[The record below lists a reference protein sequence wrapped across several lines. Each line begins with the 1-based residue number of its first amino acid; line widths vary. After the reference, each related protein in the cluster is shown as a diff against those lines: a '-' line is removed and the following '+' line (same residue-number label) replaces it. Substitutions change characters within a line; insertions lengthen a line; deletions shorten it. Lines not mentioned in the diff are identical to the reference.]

1 MTAPVIELR
10 GLART
15 YPGPPPV
22 HALRPADL
30 VIEAGDYVAVTGP
43 SGSGKSTLLHL
54 LGLLDSPTA
63 GSYLLGGLDTP
74 ALGDRDR
81 SALRGRRIGVVFQAF
96 HLLAYRTAL
105 ENVLLAELYNQT
117 PRSARLQAA
126 VDALGA
132 VGLGHR
138 LDALPTTLSGGS
150 ASGSRSRGRW
160 STGRAW
166 CCATSRRETW
176 TRATPPRSWNCSTSS
191 TRTASRS
198 WSSRTTRQWRPTR
211 AGPWRSVTGSCP
223 SGPGPVM
230 PSPGTGLPLPR
241 LTVRD
246 AAAEAVAGIVQ
257 RPGRAG
263 LTMLGTVLGVGAFVA
278 VLGLTATGAGQ
289 ISRQFTVL
297 EDTTVTV
304 ADNGPANNVAPP
316 GTNPAIGFPAGADAI
331 ADHINGVVA
340 AGVWWPVT
348 LPEGTNF
355 SASLALSGT
364 ASQTVNLLAASPGA
378 VRAMVPAMV
387 AGSPLS
393 AYENDTAQHVAMID
407 TSTASALGISPARLP
422 SHPAVFVNGIAYT
435 VVGVYSSAQR
445 VASGGS
451 AMLIPENTAL
461 EDYGNPQPGIG
472 TQEEAQMIVA
482 TRTGAAQ
489 AVARQIAAAELP
501 TDPHRLVVTPPQ
513 NPLKLQGEVNGDLAG
528 LFLILALIS
537 LLIGAVGIANT
548 TLVAVLERTGEI
560 GVRRAVGARPRHI
573 AAQFLAESTALG
585 TLGGLIGTCIGVG
598 IVVIFAAIQNWTAV
612 LNPAYTLPAP
622 LIGSLVGLLAGAY
635 PALRAARTS
644 PLAALRHA

>member
-1 MTAPVIELR
+1 MPR
-10 GLART
+10 
-15 YPGPPPV
+15 PG
-22 HALRPADL
+22 A
-30 VIEAGDYVAVTGP
+30 
-43 SGSGKSTLLHL
+43 
-54 LGLLDSPTA
+54 
-63 GSYLLGGLDTP
+63 
-74 ALGDRDR
+74 
-81 SALRGRRIGVVFQAF
+81 
-96 HLLAYRTAL
+96 
-105 ENVLLAELYNQT
+105 
-117 PRSARLQAA
+117 
-126 VDALGA
+126 
-132 VGLGHR
+132 
-138 LDALPTTLSGGS
+138 
-150 ASGSRSRGRW
+150 
-160 STGRAW
+160 
-166 CCATSRRETW
+166 
-176 TRATPPRSWNCSTSS
+176 
-191 TRTASRS
+191 
-198 WSSRTTRQWRPTR
+198 
-211 AGPWRSVTGSCP
+211 
-223 SGPGPVM
+223 
-230 PSPGTGLPLPR
+230 GLPLPR

-246 AAAEAVAGIVQ
+246 TAAEAIAGIVQ

-304 ADNGPANNVAPP
+304 EDNGPANNVALP
-316 GTNPAIGFPAGADAI
+316 GTNPPPGFPAGADAI
-331 ADHINGVVA
+331 ADHINGVTA
-340 AGVWWPVT
+340 AGVWWPVA
-348 LPEGTNF
+348 LPDGTSV

-364 ASQTVNLLAASPGA
+364 ASQTVDLLAASPGA

-393 AYENDTAQHVAMID
+393 TYENDTAQHVAMID

-435 VVGVYSSAQR
+435 VVGVYGSVQR
-445 VASGGS
+445 VVSGGS

-461 EDYGNPQPGIG
+461 ADYGNPQPGIG
-472 TQEEAQMIVA
+472 TQEEAQMVIA

-489 AVARQIAAAELP
+489 AVSRQIAAAELP
-501 TDPHRLVVTPPQ
+501 TDPRRLVVTSPSS
-513 NPLKLQGEVNGDLAG
+513 PLKLQSEVNGDLAG

-598 IVVIFAAIQNWTAV
+598 IVVIFAAAKNWTAV
-612 LNPAYTLPAP
+612 LNPVYTLPAP
-622 LIGSLVGLLAGAY
+622 LIGSVVGLLAGAY

>member
-1 MTAPVIELR
+1 M
-10 GLART
+10 AR
-15 YPGPPPV
+15 PG
-22 HALRPADL
+22 A
-30 VIEAGDYVAVTGP
+30 
-43 SGSGKSTLLHL
+43 
-54 LGLLDSPTA
+54 
-63 GSYLLGGLDTP
+63 
-74 ALGDRDR
+74 
-81 SALRGRRIGVVFQAF
+81 
-96 HLLAYRTAL
+96 
-105 ENVLLAELYNQT
+105 
-117 PRSARLQAA
+117 
-126 VDALGA
+126 
-132 VGLGHR
+132 
-138 LDALPTTLSGGS
+138 
-150 ASGSRSRGRW
+150 
-160 STGRAW
+160 
-166 CCATSRRETW
+166 
-176 TRATPPRSWNCSTSS
+176 
-191 TRTASRS
+191 
-198 WSSRTTRQWRPTR
+198 
-211 AGPWRSVTGSCP
+211 
-223 SGPGPVM
+223 
-230 PSPGTGLPLPR
+230 GLPPPR

-257 RPGRAG
+257 RPGRSG

-304 ADNGPANNVAPP
+304 ADNGPANDVAPP
-316 GTNPAIGFPAGADAI
+316 GTNPAPGFPANADQVAG
-331 ADHINGVVA
+331 HIKGVVA
-340 AGVWWPVT
+340 AGVWWPVQ

-364 ASQTVNLLAASPGA
+364 TSQTVDLIAASPGA
-378 VRAMVPAMV
+378 VQAMVPTMV

-393 AYENDTAQHVAMID
+393 TYENDTAQHVAMLD
-407 TSTASALGISPARLP
+407 STTAATIGISPARLP

-435 VVGVYSSAQR
+435 IVGVYSSAQR
-445 VASGGS
+445 VTSGGS
-451 AMLIPENTAL
+451 GMLIPEKTAL
-461 EDYGNPQPGIG
+461 ADYGNPQPGIG
-472 TQEEAQMIVA
+472 TQEEAQMVLS

-501 TDPHRLVVTPPQ
+501 TDPHRLVVTAPP

-598 IVVIFAAIQNWTAV
+598 IVVIFAAVQNWTAL
-612 LNPAYTLPAP
+612 LNPVYTLPAP
-622 LIGSLVGLLAGAY
+622 LIGSVVGLLAGAY

-644 PLAALRHA
+644 PLAALRTV